1 MFDFQQKVTG
11 YRVVHDV
18 WVTFG
23 VSIPLEIY

>member
-23 VSIPLEIY
+23 VSISLKI